1 MSEDTTP
8 KESKTDSNGENKGW
22 QDISNFF
29 PLPTLVIRPDSHAK
43 ERSTFPS
50 NLNTKIL
57 SLSIVSLLDY

>member
-43 ERSTFPS
+43 ERSSFP
-50 NLNTKIL
+50 
-57 SLSIVSLLDY
+57 